1 MRLALHTIALPN
13 AHAVTA
19 SFGIAAYLPGDT
31 RESLLHRAD
40 QALYLAK
47 ATGRNRIVLDS
58 DPVEAWGV

>member
-1 MRLALHTIALPN
+1 V
-13 AHAVTA
+13 HAITA

-31 RESLLHRAD
+31 SESLLHRAD